1 MKIIR
6 LLWVLVLTAC
16 ASHEFEVK
24 DLAKSDVDLVA
35 DTYVQVQENLL
46 QQLMVKLYKRN
57 PNELTKSR
65 GHSVDDR
72 LLELFGPSSGLHFDG
87 LAGKSGSDA
96 MLLAFAEDYQGDR
109 VFALVAGMTGMI
121 RQSWNGQREFFLVD
135 SLDEQKLYN
144 GARNIEIASWRLR
157 NRAKNNGEPF
167 LLAHGSRDDLNLS
180 FARIFAKLAAHQDMM
195 ARIVAQ
201 RNDRT
206 INRVVH
212 AIATTA
218 FLPI

>member
-6 LLWVLVLTAC
+6 ILWILVLTAC
-16 ASHEFEVK
+16 ASQEFEVK

-35 DTYVQVQENLL
+35 DTYVQVQEGLL
-46 QQLMVKLYKRN
+46 KQLLVKLYKRN
-57 PNELTKSR
+57 PRELAKAPDQSI
-65 GHSVDDR
+65 DDR
-72 LLELFGPSSGLHFDG
+72 LLALFGPSSGLHFAE
-87 LAGKSGSDA
+87 LSEESGTDS
-96 MLLAFAEDYQGDR
+96 MLLAFDESYKGDR

-144 GARNIEIASWRLR
+144 GARNIEIVSWRLR
-157 NRAKNNGEPF
+157 SRTKSNGKPF

-180 FARIFAKLAAHQDMM
+180 FVRIFAKLTAHQDMM

-201 RNDRT
+201 RHDRT

-218 FLPI
+218 FFPI